1 MDDVKVTVK
10 VGQLEYDYDIIK
22 NTDNYTIMQQ
32 GKQIAVI
39 EYRDEWVQISGK
51 HLPDGA
57 IEEIIH
63 AIEVNY
69 N

>member
-1 MDDVKVTVK
+1 MDVVKVTVK

-22 NTDNYTIMQQ
+22 NTDNYTITQQ
-32 GKQIAVI
+32 NKQVAVI